1 MAKRKSKTPIH
12 DAYEARAAVIGDY
25 DAPDLGAIE
34 NDGIDPLVLE
44 CENAEAGAELA
55 AVLAQ
60 VEAEH
65 DADEQKRGKSVV
77 PLGYKK
83 TYATRAVLAGQTS
96 KAAKRQNGDWL
107 AQELL
112 AECVPDGKTF
122 DLARF
127 LAIFEANTGTDALTR
142 WPNRNSGWEGRL
154 RMSGAIVLRGV
165 VAKSGVFRTPDGEV
179 RLAEIPEAAS
189 FLARWD
195 GRNS

>member
-1 MAKRKSKTPIH
+1 MARRKSKTPIH

-25 DAPDLGAIE
+25 DAPDLGVIE
-34 NDGIDPLVLE
+34 ADV
-44 CENAEAGAELA
+44 AEAIAE
-55 AVLAQ
+55 

-65 DADEQKRGKSVV
+65 DADEAKRGKSVV

-112 AECVPDGKTF
+112 AECVPDGKRF

-127 LAIFEANTGTDALTR
+127 LAIFEANTGTDAMAR
-142 WPNRNSGWEGRL
+142 WPNRNNGWEGRL

-165 VAKSGVFRTPDGEV
+165 VAKSGVFRTPDSETN
-179 RLAEIPEAAS
+179 LAELPEAAG
-189 FLARWD
+189 FLAKWD
-195 GRNS
+195 GRNH